1 MTRLNESLL
10 LESSRLST
18 DIRHMPRQ
26 SALNLLPIDQSLQ
39 RSQEA
44 LNSLEA
50 LTAGHLVLVARMR
63 GVRVAKC
70 LCSMAIRLDRLVFN
84 DSHSGAEQLGAALQ
98 RGRSFGA
105 GPEARRAA
113 GEQLS
118 KCLGLAN
125 RARRS

>member
-84 DSHSGAEQLGAALQ
+84 DSLRCRAAWSSSTA
-98 RGRSFGA
+98 RSKLWRGA
-105 GPEARRAA
+105 GSATC
-113 GEQLS
+113 S
-118 KCLGLAN
+118 W
-125 RARRS
+125 